1 MAEGGNTWSNAS
13 FGEFQTAFL
22 PLAFGLQFI
31 WAFIINSLAIW
42 MFLSQSKPWHIGIIY
57 AFNLALNDLLYVIT
71 LPLLVVY
78 YFNNKNWIFGDT
90 FCKMERFL
98 FTCNLYGSMFLITC
112 ISFNRY
118 LAIVHPMFTRN
129 TIQAKHGKVVSLLVW
144 ALAIAITSPTLYFSR
159 VSVAGN
165 KTECLGTSTGELL
178 PEYFPYSLCLAV
190 FGCAVPFAVT
200 FWSYICIF
208 RELRSSQSVSR
219 SERRQVAVL
228 VCVVIVLYAVSF
240 IPYTCLRNINMY
252 RRLYNRDRGRP
263 ISIYKLYQ
271 VSKCLLTLSMCIH
284 PLLYTDFFHKIKRL
298 CTSDRQQKPTRA
310 QSEF

>member
-1 MAEGGNTWSNAS
+1 MAEGGQTWSNAS

-22 PLAFGLQFI
+22 PPAFGFQFI

-42 MFLSQSKPWHIGIIY
+42 MFLRQTKQWHTGIIF

-71 LPLLVVY
+71 LPLLIVY
-78 YFNNKNWIFGDT
+78 YFNNKNWIFGDAL
-90 FCKMERFL
+90 CKIERFL

-129 TIQAKHGKVVSLLVW
+129 TIQPKHGKIVSLSVW

-159 VSVAGN
+159 ISVEGN
-165 KTECLGTSTGELL
+165 RTECLGTSTRELL
-178 PEYFPYSLCLAV
+178 PEYFQYSLCLAV
-190 FGCAVPFAVT
+190 FGCALPFAVT

-208 RELRSSQSVSR
+208 RGLRSSQSVSR

-228 VCVVIVLYAVSF
+228 VCVAIVLYAVSF

-252 RRLYNRDRGRP
+252 RRLYHMDKGGP
-263 ISIYKLYQ
+263 SSIYVLYQ

-284 PLLYTDFFHKIKRL
+284 PLLYADLFRKIKKVY
-298 CTSDRQQKPTRA
+298 TSARQQKPTTE